1 MRPYSVRMSNR
12 IARPAATV
20 LCAVILSCAPVP
32 AFAGGIPTLEQ
43 AGPSAA
49 QVAADRSLHLEG
61 ASNARDIGGYV
72 TEDGQTVRWGKVIR
86 SNALDKLTPSD
97 LASLSER
104 GVESVDDFRTVV
116 ERTLSQDRIPSG
128 ARSNWF
134 DVVGTNPANL
144 PALVDMP
151 TMYALMVTDPGASR
165 AFHDALVNVADTD
178 GAVLYHCSAGKDRTG
193 WMTAVLL
200 TVLGVSRSDVNSDYM
215 LSNQYLTGPRTGSAF
230 IDGVEQSWLDTSFAT
245 VDRVYGNFDNYV
257 RDGLQLSEDDIAQLR
272 DTLLV

>member
-1 MRPYSVRMSNR
+1 MSNR

-32 AFAGGIPTLEQ
+32 ALAGGIPTLEQ

-72 TEDGQTVRWGKVIR
+72 TEDGQTVRWGKVFR

-165 AFHDALVNVADTD
+165 AFRDALVNVADTD

>member
-1 MRPYSVRMSNR
+1 MLKIRV
-12 IARPAATV
+12 
-20 LCAVILSCAPVP
+20 
-32 AFAGGIPTLEQ
+32 IPTLLWKQ
-43 AGPSAA
+43 FGLVKGVGFDSWRRVGPVLPAIKVYNQREVDELILVDILA
-49 QVAADRSLHLEG
+49 H
-61 ASNARDIGGYV
+61 ASGD
-72 TEDGQTVRWGKVIR
+72 EPD
-86 SNALDKLTPSD
+86 
-97 LASLSER
+97 
-104 GVESVDDFRTVV
+104 VESVDDFRTVV
-116 ERTLSQDRIPSG
+116 ERTLSQDRLPNG

-134 DVVGTNPANL
+134 DVIGTNPANL

-165 AFHDALVNVADTD
+165 AFHDALVNVANTD

-200 TVLGVSRSDVNSDYM
+200 TVLGVSRTDVNADYM

-257 RDGLQLSEDDIAQLR
+257 RDGLQLSEDDVAQLR